1 MRLQESHPRSANVN
15 RFCFFN
21 LCNLCN
27 LWTKLLFY

>member
-21 LCNLCN
+21 LCNL
-27 LWTKLLFY
+27 WTKLLFY